1 MESNLNQTGN
11 ELGDTLIANSIITG
25 SIIFNARL
33 QYLSEDHIDKV
44 AIWSRAFVRQKAYLL
59 TNEQRYASTKHGAL
73 CTLIDPANLI
83 KSVVASWS
91 YKLIARGD
99 NLLFKPNWF
108 DEYSIISEHLGFPS
122 LDHMINYTNRDW
134 EKA

>member
-1 MESNLNQTGN
+1 MSDN
-11 ELGDTLIANSIITG
+11 
-25 SIIFNARL
+25 
-33 QYLSEDHIDKV
+33 HIDKV
-44 AIWSRAFVRQKAYLL
+44 SIWSKAVVRQKAYLL
-59 TNEQRYASTKHGAL
+59 TNEQRYASTKHGAI

-83 KSVVASWS
+83 KTLVASWS

-108 DEYSIISEHLGFPS
+108 EEYSTISDHLGFTS

-134 EKA
+134 EKAKCCKVSLFILKSLTSFCMMGFRREPSLVF